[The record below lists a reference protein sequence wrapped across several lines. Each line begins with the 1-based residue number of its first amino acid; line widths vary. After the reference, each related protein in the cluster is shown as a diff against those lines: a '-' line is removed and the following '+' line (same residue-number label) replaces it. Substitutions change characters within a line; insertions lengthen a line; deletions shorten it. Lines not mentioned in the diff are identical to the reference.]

1 MRVSYCEDYF
11 VPLPDKHPFPM
22 GKFPA
27 LQQILLGEL
36 AKEGLLASQRVVP
49 KALLSAG
56 FSFEFADLSGALRQA
71 LKD

>member
-1 MRVSYCEDYF
+1 VLRRPTIF
-11 VPLPDKHPFPM
+11 PLPAFAAK
-22 GKFPA
+22 
-27 LQQILLGEL
+27 LVLGEL